1 MAKRRLKLN
10 FDNIEDEGLRNCK
23 EKTES
28 NADVITKVVDS
39 IVDKHCHELDEAVN
53 EVYRILHSSRE
64 ISITDLNY
72 YIALIPT
79 HMYYV
84 GNALENIG
92 IQGDSAAAIRRE
104 RFDKAYLEV
113 EGRTINDKQS
123 AANQVV
129 INETLIEQA
138 FSRAYKKTRSRLDYA
153 DSILNSLKK
162 VLQWRMSEME
172 VTGHTKG
179 EGTNFVAKNS
189 RRV

>member
-1 MAKRRLKLN
+1 MGKLKLG
-10 FDNIEDEGLRNCK
+10 FDNIEDDRLRKCK
-23 EKTES
+23 QKTEDT
-28 NADVITKVVDS
+28 ADVITRIVDS
-39 IVDKHCHELDEAVN
+39 IVAKHCHELDEAVDD
-53 EVYRILHSSRE
+53 VYRILHSRRE
-64 ISITDLNY
+64 ISVDELNY

-79 HMYYV
+79 QMYYV

-113 EGRTINDKQS
+113 EGKTINDKQS
-123 AANQVV
+123 AANQLV
-129 INETLIEQA
+129 ISESLIEQA

-179 EGTNFVAKNS
+179 QGTNFQVRN
-189 RRV
+189 RGTQ

>member
-1 MAKRRLKLN
+1 MPRLRLN
-10 FDNIEDEGLRNCK
+10 FDNIENDNIRKCK
-23 EKTES
+23 QKTEDT
-28 NADVITKVVDS
+28 AETITNVVDS
-39 IVDKHCHELDEAVN
+39 IVDKYCHELDEAVDD
-53 EVYRILHSSRE
+53 VYRILHSSRE
-64 ISITDLNY
+64 ITIDDLNY

-79 HMYYV
+79 QMYYV
-84 GNALENIG
+84 GNSLENIG

-123 AANQVV
+123 AANQLV

-138 FSRAYKKTRSRLDYA
+138 FLRAYKKTKSRLEYA

-162 VLQWRMSEME
+162 ILQWRMSEME

-179 EGTNFVAKNS
+179 EGTNFKV
-189 RRV
+189 RRRRD

>member
-1 MAKRRLKLN
+1 MAKLKLG
-10 FDNIEDEGLRNCK
+10 FTDIEDSNLSRCK
-23 EKTES
+23 KQTEDY
-28 NADVITKVVDS
+28 ADVITKVVDS
-39 IVDKHCHELDEAVN
+39 IVDKNCHELDEAVGD
-53 EVYRILHSSRE
+53 VYRILHSSRE
-64 ISITDLNY
+64 ISIDDLNY

-84 GNALENIG
+84 GNSLENIG

-113 EGRTINDKQS
+113 EGKTINDKQS
-123 AANQVV
+123 AANQLVV
-129 INETLIEQA
+129 SETLIEQA

-162 VLQWRMSEME
+162 ILQWRMSEME

-179 EGTNFVAKNS
+179 EGTNFVA
-189 RRV
+189 RRVNRNG

>member
-1 MAKRRLKLN
+1 MARLKMN
-10 FDNIEDEGLRNCK
+10 FENIEDEGLRKCK
-23 EKTES
+23 HKTEE
-28 NADVITKVVDS
+28 NADVITRVVDS
-39 IVDKHCHELDEAVN
+39 IVDKHCHELDEAVDD
-53 EVYRILHSSRE
+53 VYRILHSSRE
-64 ISITDLNY
+64 ISIADLNY

-79 HMYYV
+79 QMYYV

-113 EGRTINDKQS
+113 EGKTINDKQS
-123 AANQVV
+123 AANQLV
-129 INETLIEQA
+129 ISETLIEQA

-162 VLQWRMSEME
+162 ILQWRMSEME

-179 EGTNFVAKNS
+179 EGTNFQARNN
-189 RRV
+189 RRI